1 MKIAGWILL
10 VFALLILV
18 RGGIAEALT
27 FGVLG
32 AYLLHRAKQKQKE
45 KQEKD
50 KWENY
55 HLSPQ
60 IVNLYSQY
68 RDLYFK
74 NQRQPNLKNIMARS
88 FGYTF
93 WYYLMFV

>member
-10 VFALLILV
+10 VLAILLLV
-18 RGGIAEALT
+18 CGGIAEALT

-50 KWENY
+50 KWDE
-55 HLSPQ
+55 
-60 IVNLYSQY
+60 
-68 RDLYFK
+68 
-74 NQRQPNLKNIMARS
+74 M
-88 FGYTF
+88 
-93 WYYLMFV
+93 